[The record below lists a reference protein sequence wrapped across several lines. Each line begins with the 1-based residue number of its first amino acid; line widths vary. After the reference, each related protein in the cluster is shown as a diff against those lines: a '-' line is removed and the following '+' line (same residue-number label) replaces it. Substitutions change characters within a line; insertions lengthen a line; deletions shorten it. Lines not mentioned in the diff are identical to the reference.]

1 MKSFKLNK
9 KNNMNKTKK
18 YKNLLLK
25 DALTTL
31 PLNEKNTLCEKYSNK
46 YTTFEDKVEETFKK
60 NKIDFTAVSKS
71 LETQVIRDFKKAVS
85 LTSKITPQNDFY
97 SYINDRWLRDYEVKT
112 EQKYIV
118 QVDDYRIVQD
128 KVYRELVQITE
139 NYINNPKTKNTK
151 KAICIKNAYSS
162 FLKYNTDKQQSE
174 QANLVLKNIDEFRQ
188 SKENLWKMLAYV
200 NKNEIISWSSPFSWS
215 IKPDEKNPKIFKCY
229 LEGPQLTLIDIDLY
243 FNYGKKTEYVQNYK
257 RVYLKYLKDVFEYAF
272 GKNNGFDVN
281 DILNCETK
289 LALAMTCDYI
299 KEKKLSTYNLIT
311 KDKAIQMFK
320 FDWETFTKE
329 LGFKR
334 TPENFVTSDV
344 NYLLCGT
351 KLMLD
356 EWDTPEW
363 RTYWIYIYIKQ
374 QQRWSQNGLKIFYDF
389 HGKFVRG
396 QEEIINIG
404 VKPLFAM
411 AFLFNTF
418 LTDEYIKH
426 YKNQQVVNYVKAMS
440 EDLKTVFKRI
450 IRRND
455 WLQPNTTKKAL
466 KKLDKLRFIF
476 VSPENLNDD
485 PLLDYNPQ
493 DTWGNLVKMSEWRIK
508 QAIELTGKP
517 VTDIPV
523 INWSETPP
531 KFIGSQAYVVNASYT
546 PTSNS
551 IYIPLGFMQKPF
563 VDLEERGIEYNL
575 SRIGFALAHEMSH
588 ILDDW
593 GCQYDENGVLNN
605 WWTAHDKKKF
615 RQIQTDIVKQYEKFA
630 SYDGI
635 KLDAWPSIGESI
647 ADISGLTICRE
658 YLRDFQMKNET
669 ILPIQK
675 IAFEAFFIYFAVKS
689 RQKINKKA
697 ILAQLKTNPHPLDKY
712 RCNVPLSRSKI
723 FRSIFNVKKGD
734 KMWWHSTN
742 RIWED

>member
-1 MKSFKLNK
+1 MKSFKSNK
-9 KNNMNKTKK
+9 KNNINKTKK
-18 YKNLLLK
+18 NKKLLLDNK
-25 DALTTL
+25 LSKLTS
-31 PLNEKNTLCEKYSNK
+31 NEKNKLCEKYSNK
-46 YTTFEDKVEETFKK
+46 YITFEDKLEETFKK
-60 NKIDFTAVSKS
+60 NKINLTVLSKS
-71 LETQVIRDFKKAVS
+71 LENQVIRDFKKAVS
-85 LTSKITPQNDFY
+85 LKSDITPQNDFY
-97 SYINDRWLRDYEVKT
+97 SYINDRWLRDYDVEI

-128 KVYRELVQITE
+128 KVYRELIKIIE
-139 NYINNPKTKNTK
+139 KYIKNPETKNTK

-162 FLKYNTDKQQSE
+162 FLKYNTNKQQSE
-174 QANLVLKNIDEFRQ
+174 LANSVLKTIDDFRQ
-188 SKENLWKMLAYV
+188 NKENLWKMLAYL
-200 NKNEIISWSSPFSWS
+200 NKNEIISWSSPFVWNIS
-215 IKPDEKNPKIFKCY
+215 PDDKNPKIYKCY
-229 LEGPQLTLIDIDLY
+229 LESPQLTLIDIDLY
-243 FNYGKKTEYVQNYK
+243 FNENGESEYKKKYK
-257 RVYLKYLKDVFEYAF
+257 QVYLKYLKDIFEYAF
-272 GKNNGFDVN
+272 GINNGFDVN
-281 DILNCETK
+281 DVFNCETK
-289 LALAMTCDYI
+289 IALAMTCNYVKD
-299 KEKKLSTYNLIT
+299 KNMTAYNLIT
-311 KDKAIQMFK
+311 KDEAMKMYK
-320 FDWETFTKE
+320 FDWETFTRE
-329 LGFKR
+329 LGFKK
-334 TPENFVTSDV
+334 TPENFITSNV

-356 EWDTPEW
+356 EWDSPEW

-374 QQRWSQNGLKIFYDF
+374 QQRWSESGLKIFYDF

-396 QEEIINIG
+396 QEEIIDIG

-411 AFLFNTF
+411 AYLFNTF
-418 LTDEYIKH
+418 LTNEYIKH
-426 YKNQQVVNYVKAMS
+426 YKNQQVVNYVEAMA
-440 EDLKTVFKRI
+440 EDLRIVFKRI
-450 IRRND
+450 IRRNNL
-455 WLQPNTTKKAL
+455 LQPKTTTKAL
-466 KKLDKLRFIF
+466 QKLEKLKFIF
-476 VSPENLNDD
+476 VSPKNLNDD
-485 PLLDYNPQ
+485 PILDYKPD

-508 QAIELTGKP
+508 RAVELAGKQ
-517 VTDIPV
+517 VTDIPL
-523 INWSETPP
+523 IDWSETPP
-531 KFIGSQAYVVNASYT
+531 KFVGSQAYVVNASYT

-551 IYIPLGFMQKPF
+551 IYIPLGYLQKPF

-575 SRIGFALAHEMSH
+575 SRIGFAISHELSH
-588 ILDDW
+588 VLDDW

-605 WWTAHDKKKF
+605 WWTNLDKKKF
-615 RQIQTDIVKQYEKFA
+615 KQIQTDIVKQYEKFA

-635 KLDAWPSIGESI
+635 KLDAWASIGESI

-734 KMWWHSTN
+734 KMWWHSIN